1 MWQRRHGTQ
10 DATVT
15 DVELE
20 KIMGTIPKSVAG
32 DLPESSSDAVVD
44 VRGVT
49 VTFDTVTA
57 VADATIALPAGSLTA
72 IIGPNGSGKSTLL
85 SAIAGLITPTRG
97 TVLVHGRPP
106 AANHARI
113 AYVMQSA
120 VDNAAVPLTVRETV
134 RMGCYARTGMFGRP
148 RAEDRAAVNDAIS
161 RMSIADIAERQLREL
176 SGGQRQRAYVAQ
188 GLAQQAD
195 VLLLDEPITGL
206 DFVTQQIITDVIAD
220 ERERGHTVVV
230 TTHDVGTARA
240 ADLVVLMATQI
251 VAFGPSTE
259 TLTPELLMR
268 AYGGHIHV
276 LDDGTVV
283 LDDPHHHGVPEQLGP

>member
-1 MWQRRHGTQ
+1 MWQHRYGIR

-20 KIMGTIPKSVAG
+20 NIMGIIPRFATQEPAGPRSDVA
-32 DLPESSSDAVVD
+32 VD
-44 VRGVT
+44 VHNLT
-49 VTFDTVTA
+49 VRFDDVTA
-57 VADATIALPAGSLTA
+57 VAGATVALPTGSLTA

-85 SAIAGLITPTRG
+85 SAIAGLVAPSRG
-97 TVLVHGRPP
+97 SVRVHGQPP
-106 AANHARI
+106 AATHARI
-113 AYVMQSA
+113 AYVMQST

-134 RMGCYARTGMFGRP
+134 RMGCYARTGMFGRL
-148 RAEDRAAVNDAIS
+148 RADDRAAVDDAIS
-161 RMSIADIAERQLREL
+161 RMDIADISERQLREL

-188 GLAQQAD
+188 GLAQRAD

-206 DFVTQQIITDVIAD
+206 DFVTQQIITDVIAA

-240 ADLVVLMATQI
+240 ADLVLLMATEV
-251 VAFGPSTE
+251 VAFGASAD
-259 TLTPELLMR
+259 TLTPDLLMR

-283 LDDPHHHGVPEQLGP
+283 LDDPHHHGVPEQLN